1 MVQTYDE
8 VFVPAGEL
16 KFGIRLK
23 PLAQE
28 YYLDKCSTLDRFA
41 NFSSNHTGD
50 FAADLLIFAERVT
63 ADMLNAID
71 PITIDKR
78 KIELFNIL
86 EKYSG
91 NVDVRTI
98 AENSFWSARQI
109 NRYINRLL
117 GIPLK
122 TYSNILKCYSS
133 YKHIKI
139 GDLTPSTGYYD
150 QSHFIREIK
159 KHTGTTPKVLSKN
172 EADRYLQFNASQ

>member
-1 MVQTYDE
+1 
-8 VFVPAGEL
+8 
-16 KFGIRLK
+16 
-23 PLAQE
+23 
-28 YYLDKCSTLDRFA
+28 
-41 NFSSNHTGD
+41 
-50 FAADLLIFAERVT
+50 
-63 ADMLNAID
+63 
-71 PITIDKR
+71 
-78 KIELFNIL
+78 
-86 EKYSG
+86 
-91 NVDVRTI
+91 VDVRTI